1 MQNSM
6 FNIFVLLNIKLFNL
20 VFMKI
25 KEFRNDVDVST
36 FFFLFSFSKTGT
48 KLMFLKGFDWLTKM
62 YSLCLSRIS
71 NQPKPGFN

>member
-25 KEFRNDVDVST
+25 KEIRNDVDVST
-36 FFFLFSFSKTGT
+36 FFFLFSFSKTDI
-48 KLMFLKGFDWLTKM
+48 KFMFLKGSDWLTKM
-62 YSLCLSRIS
+62 YSLCLV
-71 NQPKPGFN
+71 